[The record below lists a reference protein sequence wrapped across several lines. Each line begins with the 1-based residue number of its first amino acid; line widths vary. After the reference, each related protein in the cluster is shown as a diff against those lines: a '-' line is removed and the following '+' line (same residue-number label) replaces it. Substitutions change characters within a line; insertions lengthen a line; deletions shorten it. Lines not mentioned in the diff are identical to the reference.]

1 MVETKALSSKLS
13 ESQLKEA
20 KKKQF
25 RKLHIVSVID
35 QVGPL
40 YLKTKKS
47 KDQQLEQID
56 QLTISEQ
63 TSKFVSYD
71 YKRGIVFMLNREK

>member
-56 QLTISEQ
+56 
-63 TSKFVSYD
+63 
-71 YKRGIVFMLNREK
+71 